1 MTHVPPAHLQVGAS
15 AIFETVSESQAVRLA
30 NAIDWRGK
38 SVLMHAASRDFA
50 EMTCVA
56 LHRTGV
62 ASRCLDGSHGTLCA
76 AAASSMAAAGA
87 AAAAAR
93 RLRRRRR

>member
-15 AIFETVSESQAVRLA
+15 AIVETVSESQAVRLA

-62 ASRCLDGSHGTLCA
+62 ASRCLDGSPQRYWIQKSPAPPRYGIESCH
-76 AAASSMAAAGA
+76 
-87 AAAAAR
+87 R
-93 RLRRRRR
+93 

>member
-1 MTHVPPAHLQVGAS
+1 LTHVPPAHLQVGAS

-50 EMTCVA
+50 EMT
-56 LHRTGV
+56 
-62 ASRCLDGSHGTLCA
+62 
-76 AAASSMAAAGA
+76 
-87 AAAAAR
+87 
-93 RLRRRRR
+93 